1 MVQFSSVQFSHSVVS
16 DSLRPHESQHARP
29 PCPSPTPGVYS
40 KYKSTLKLFIDL
52 SVSVS
57 FLFSL
62 PLSSGVKTREKRLSG
77 LIFTEEDDTDHYSW
91 RGREYI
97 YIVVPDNIQMESKL
111 KCYVFGTV
119 FLEITKGYRDLK
131 MSLFAFSYFKF

>member
-1 MVQFSSVQFSHSVVS
+1 MIQIIIAG
-16 DSLRPHESQHARP
+16 E
-29 PCPSPTPGVYS
+29 G
-40 KYKSTLKLFIDL
+40 
-52 SVSVS
+52 
-57 FLFSL
+57 
-62 PLSSGVKTREKRLSG
+62 GN
-77 LIFTEEDDTDHYSW
+77 
-91 RGREYI
+91 I

>member
-1 MVQFSSVQFSHSVVS
+1 MYEYLFKTKYILVHVPSNGVIDPVLWFSSVQFSSSVMS
-16 DSLRPHESQHARP
+16 DSLQPHESQHARP
-29 PCPSPTPGVYS
+29 PCPSPTPGVHS

-97 YIVVPDNIQMESKL
+97 
-111 KCYVFGTV
+111 
-119 FLEITKGYRDLK
+119 
-131 MSLFAFSYFKF
+131 